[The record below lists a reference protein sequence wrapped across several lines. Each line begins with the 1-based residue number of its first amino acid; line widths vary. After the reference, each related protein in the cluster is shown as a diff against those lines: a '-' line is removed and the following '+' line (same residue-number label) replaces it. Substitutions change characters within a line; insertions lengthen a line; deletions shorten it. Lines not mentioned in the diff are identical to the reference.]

1 VDASDSIGA
10 FLIEMNTEKY
20 IELIKSSPL
29 YRQVVCGDFDM
40 STVKYTSGDNK
51 DEIIEHENA
60 LGSIYS
66 RKQSIKTYAKW
77 DDISNKVLP
86 YNKYE
91 DKQWRHYLYVNSF
104 VISYLNRNTEY
115 DENIWLYIRKEI
127 QDKFR
132 YCLSKTTDP
141 NILSVDLAAAC
152 EEIFHNQ
159 IDEDGL
165 SGTIAKHVKKLNVSL
180 KSNRSFKLAFDGK
193 WYDDD
198 RLIGIN
204 NGLYRHRKLESLTL
218 KRWFKEI
225 FPQCKTRDEVIQ
237 KMSEKIGSNF
247 SLSSYKT
254 YKAEMFPGD
263 NKEHKE
269 RVVEKPYNKTNKQ
282 MEKEKNKIEE
292 AANKIYKLKQ
302 TYGDKWKKYVDS
314 GLLKF
319 YYRKYKEIDD
329 LIDKVID
336 FE

>member
-1 VDASDSIGA
+1 MEAHDNIGA
-10 FLIEMNTEKY
+10 FLLVMNTEKY
-20 IELIKSSPL
+20 IELIENSRTYLDVCSGHFDWSSVR
-29 YRQVVCGDFDM
+29 YI
-40 STVKYTSGDNK
+40 TGDNK
-51 DEIIEHENA
+51 DEIVEHNENT
-60 LGSIYS
+60 GNIYS
-66 RKQSIKTYAKW
+66 RKCSIKTYVKW
-77 DDISNKVLP
+77 DNIKNIILP
-86 YNKYE
+86 YNKHD
-91 DKQWRHYLYVNSF
+91 DKKWRHYLYVNAF
-104 VISYLNRNTEY
+104 VISCLNRNIEY

-127 QDKFR
+127 RDKFR

-159 IDEDGL
+159 INEDGL
-165 SGTIAKHVKKLNVSL
+165 SGTIAKHIKKLN
-180 KSNRSFKLAFDGK
+180 KSIKNNKSFKLAFDAE

-198 RLIGIN
+198 RLNFCN
-204 NGLYRHRKLESLTL
+204 NGLNRHRKLESLTL

-269 RVVEKPYNKTNKQ
+269 RVVEKPYSKTEKQ
-282 MEKEKNKIEE
+282 MEKEQNKIEE

-302 TYGDKWKKYVDS
+302 TYGDKWKRYVDS

-329 LIDKVID
+329 FIAKVID